1 MKTASRHTRSGTAQR
16 DIGKATAL
24 KLVKTAYDMLME
36 GGYADFS
43 MRSIA
48 NTAGVRLAN
57 LQYYFPKK
65 EDLIL
70 ALMHYVGEVYDN
82 RYREYLEK
90 AGSLPLDQFKAAIL
104 FNLDDIFCIKT
115 RHFFIQFW
123 PLLAMVDN
131 YSGKLLNKFYQPQ
144 LRQFETLIGKLHPSL
159 EKSEVQQRA
168 EMITALIEG
177 SMVVTLPPKKKDEAS
192 FRQYMLQQSLN
203 IASDTHLNKKST

>member
-1 MKTASRHTRSGTAQR
+1 MSQLIKTAHQHTRTGTAQR

-24 KLVKTAYDMLME
+24 KLVKTAHDMLME
-36 GGYADFS
+36 GSYADFS

-48 NTAGVRLAN
+48 KTAGVRLAN

-70 ALMHYVGEVYDN
+70 ALMHYVGELYDN
-82 RYREYLEK
+82 RYREYLKK
-90 AGSLPLDQFKAAIL
+90 AGQQPLDQFKAAIE

-123 PLLAMVDN
+123 PLIAMVDN

-144 LRQFETLIGKLHPSL
+144 LRQFEALIDSLHPNL
-159 EKSEVQQRA
+159 EKSEVQRRA
-168 EMITALIEG
+168 AVITALIEG
-177 SMVVTLPPKKKDEAS
+177 SMVVTSPPKKRDETN
-192 FRQYMLQQSLN
+192 FRQNMLQQYLD
-203 IASDTHLNKKST
+203 IASGAH